1 MDRPAPALVA
11 GPRLT
16 PAGIAERTLGTT
28 PDQLWLELPP
38 ISAPAPRRLLVF
50 LHGAGSTPEEFAPV
64 AISFQLKFPGATA
77 AILQGLQPS
86 PGHDGLD
93 WYDARG
99 VAADR
104 VERAGHAARLVG
116 ERIAALQAMTGVDAS
131 RTVLVGFSQGATVA
145 LEVARA
151 RADLAAIVVAY
162 AGRLATPIRRDE
174 RVHATIHLVHGE
186 LDSLVPPVHA
196 RQALRGLRAIGAD
209 VTLDVT
215 ADGTHS
221 IGQDMIIVGTTRVM
235 QTVFRGRTPRSP
247 GARSGTLH

>member
-1 MDRPAPALVA
+1 VSQ
-11 GPRLT
+11 
-16 PAGIAERTLGTT
+16 
-28 PDQLWLELPP
+28 QLWLELPP
-38 ISAPAPRRLLVF
+38 HDPAARPRLLVF
-50 LHGAGSTPEEFAPV
+50 LHGAGSSPEAFAPV
-64 AISFQLKFPGATA
+64 AIAWQLKFTGATA

-86 PGHDGLD
+86 PHHAGRD
-93 WYDARG
+93 WFDTRQRGDARVRHIDHAVQQ
-99 VAADR
+99 VAGRILQLQQSTGID
-104 VERAGHAARLVG
+104 ARDTCV
-116 ERIAALQAMTGVDAS
+116 I
-131 RTVLVGFSQGATVA
+131 GFSQGATVA

-235 QTVFRGRTPRSP
+235 QTVFRGRRPR
-247 GARSGTLH
+247 GRETLH